1 MADTLTFNQ
10 LMELVKLDLESGNTP
25 ALLGEPGIGK
35 SSFFEGLS
43 RELKTEVFTLPVN
56 QLADRADL
64 TGGRILQVEHNG
76 NTEYEQAFFPHAT
89 IMQAIRYAKDH
100 PDENPILFLDEINRA
115 SADITSSILAFIT
128 LRRIGTIEFPKNLQF
143 AIAGND
149 KGNVVALDG
158 ASLSRFAIYRV
169 IPDLETF
176 LAVQEVNPFIVD
188 VLTKNPDL
196 LMADPVEPVGITGSD
211 QDDDEDDDV
220 LNDDF
225 LSGFDTSGS
234 DFSQLTRPRT
244 ISRLSQWLNKAGI
257 NKSGNDKE
265 KERLQALFTET
276 ATNKNGPA
284 GDLMFVAIESKVG
297 YTEFALKLHETLH
310 DYFTSMINSSNAG
323 ANTRKVYTQP
333 VRPNQTTINT
343 LSRAQTAD
351 QVDELISSQTPEE
364 QANTMI
370 WLFET
375 ASTTELNNN
384 ATAVTYVSLVANNIS
399 ELNKDQARV
408 FTELLN
414 APDSLNTNTL
424 NEFRKSQS
432 PALGMWN
439 PMMQVLLG

>member
-323 ANTRKVYTQP
+323 ANTRKVYTHP

-351 QVDELISSQTPEE
+351 QVDELIGSQTPEE

-384 ATAVTYVSLVANNIS
+384 ATAVAYVSLVANNIS